1 MARQECDIKMPASQT
16 NPNSISEYIARFS
29 PEIQAALNALADT
42 IRAAAPGAQEKLSY
56 GMPAFFQDGAL
67 VYFGMH
73 TKHIGF
79 YPTPEAISAFAE
91 ELRAYKTS
99 KGAVQ
104 FPLGQPIPL
113 ELVRKIVLHRVSMNR
128 AAKARS

>member
-1 MARQECDIKMPASQT
+1 M
-16 NPNSISEYIARFS
+16 
-29 PEIQAALNALADT
+29 NALTDA

-67 VYFGMH
+67 VYFAMH

-104 FPLGQPIPL
+104 FPFNKPL
-113 ELVRKIVLHRVSMNR
+113 PLPLITEI
-128 AAKARS
+128 AKWCYDTGNHH

>member
-1 MARQECDIKMPASQT
+1 M
-16 NPNSISEYIARFS
+16 
-29 PEIQAALNALADT
+29 NALTDA

-56 GMPAFFQDGAL
+56 GMPAFFQDGVL
-67 VYFGMH
+67 VYFAMH
-73 TKHIGF
+73 SKHIGF
-79 YPTPEAISAFAE
+79 YPTPEAVSAFAE
-91 ELRAYKTS
+91 KLRAYKTS

-128 AAKARS
+128 AAKAPG

>member
-1 MARQECDIKMPASQT
+1 M
-16 NPNSISEYIARFS
+16 
-29 PEIQAALNALADT
+29 NALTDA

-56 GMPAFFQDGAL
+56 GMPAFFQDGVL
-67 VYFGMH
+67 VYFAMH
-73 TKHIGF
+73 SKHIGF
-79 YPTPEAISAFAE
+79 YPTPEAVSAFAE

-128 AAKARS
+128 AAKAPG

>member
-1 MARQECDIKMPASQT
+1 MPASQT
-16 NPNSISEYIARFS
+16 NPNSISEYIPRFS
-29 PEIQAALNALADT
+29 PEIQAVLNALADT

-56 GMPAFFQDGAL
+56 GMPAFFQDGVL
-67 VYFGMH
+67 VYFAMH
-73 TKHIGF
+73 SKHIGF
-79 YPTPEAISAFAE
+79 YPTPEAVSAFAE

-128 AAKARS
+128 AAKAPG

>member
-1 MARQECDIKMPASQT
+1 MPASQT
-16 NPNSISEYIARFS
+16 NPNSVSEYIARFS
-29 PEIQAALNALADT
+29 PEIQAALNALTDA

-56 GMPAFFQDGAL
+56 GMPAFFQDGVL
-67 VYFGMH
+67 VYFAMH
-73 TKHIGF
+73 SKHIGF
-79 YPTPEAISAFAE
+79 YPTPEAVSAFAE

-128 AAKARS
+128 AAKAPG

>member
-1 MARQECDIKMPASQT
+1 MRYKNARKP
-16 NPNSISEYIARFS
+16 NKPNSVSEYIARFS
-29 PEIQAALNALADT
+29 PEIQAALNALTDA

-56 GMPAFFQDGAL
+56 GMPAFFQDGVL
-67 VYFGMH
+67 VYFAMH
-73 TKHIGF
+73 SKHIGF
-79 YPTPEAISAFAE
+79 YPTPEAVSAFAE

-128 AAKARS
+128 AAKAPG

>member
-1 MARQECDIKMPASQT
+1 MPALQN
-16 NPNSISEYIARFS
+16 NPNSVSEYIARFL

-56 GMPAFFQDGAL
+56 GMPAFFQEGVL
-67 VYFGMH
+67 VYFAMH
-73 TKHIGF
+73 SKHIGF
-79 YPTPEAISAFAE
+79 YPTPEAVSAFAE

>member
-29 PEIQAALNALADT
+29 PEIQAALNALADA

-67 VYFGMH
+67 VYFAMH

-104 FPLGQPIPL
+104 FPLG
-113 ELVRKIVLHRVSMNR
+113 
-128 AAKARS
+128 

>member
-1 MARQECDIKMPASQT
+1 MPASQT
-16 NPNSISEYIARFS
+16 NPNSVSEYIARFS
-29 PEIQAALNALADT
+29 PEIQAALNALTDA

-56 GMPAFFQDGAL
+56 GMPAFFQDGVL
-67 VYFGMH
+67 VYFAMH
-73 TKHIGF
+73 SKHIGF
-79 YPTPEAISAFAE
+79 YPTPEAVSAFAE

>member
-1 MARQECDIKMPASQT
+1 MPASQT
-16 NPNSISEYIARFS
+16 NPNSVSEYIARFS
-29 PEIQAALNALADT
+29 PEIQAALNALTDA

-56 GMPAFFQDGAL
+56 GMPAFFQDGVL
-67 VYFGMH
+67 VYFAMH
-73 TKHIGF
+73 SKHIGF
-79 YPTPEAISAFAE
+79 YPTPEAVSAFAE
-91 ELRAYKTS
+91 KLRAYKTS

>member
-1 MARQECDIKMPASQT
+1 MPASQT
-16 NPNSISEYIARFS
+16 NPNSVSEYIARFS
-29 PEIQAALNALADT
+29 PEIQAALNALTDA

-56 GMPAFFQDGAL
+56 GMPAFFQDGVL
-67 VYFGMH
+67 VYFAMH
-73 TKHIGF
+73 SKHIGF
-79 YPTPEAISAFAE
+79 YPTPEAVSAFAE
-91 ELRAYKTS
+91 KLRAYKTS

-128 AAKARS
+128 AAKAPG